1 MNMKRA
7 CIIAFAWMAW
17 IVAASAA
24 GPVAKPNVL
33 ILLADDMGFSDA
45 GCYGGEIQ
53 TPNLDKLAANGLRFT
68 QFYNTARCWPSR
80 ACIMTG
86 YYAQAVRRDG
96 MKGIAGGGNG
106 VRPKWARLLPEL
118 LKPLGYRTYHSGKWH
133 IDGKQLA
140 GGFDR
145 SYCLEDHNRNFN
157 PKQHL
162 EDDVLLPPV
171 EPGSGYYTTAAIAEH
186 AVKYLKEHAEKHAG
200 QPFFG
205 YVAFTVPHFPLQ
217 APAEDVAR
225 YRDTYRT
232 GWDAIR
238 EARWKRMKSMG
249 IVNCP
254 LPPLERE
261 VGPPYF
267 FAKAFEILG
276 PGESRWPV
284 PWTEL
289 SERQREFQSSKMPV
303 HAAMVDRM
311 DREIGRVLGQL
322 QAMGALDNTV
332 IFFLSDNGASAE
344 IMVRG
349 DGHDPA
355 AAPGSA
361 GSYLCLG
368 PGWSSASNTPLRRH
382 KTWVHEGGIST
393 PLIVHWPAGI
403 PAHGELR
410 LNPGHITDLVPTIL
424 ELAGGAWPQ
433 TFDGQPV
440 PPPHGRSLV
449 SAFAH
454 DGAAKHDALW
464 WLHEDNRA
472 LRVGDWKLVSA
483 AKQGGQWELYDLSK
497 DRGESHDLAA
507 AMPDKVREMEQLW
520 NQQAEQCRT
529 LALADG
535 QGAPKPPA
543 KGAKKT
549 RKEQD

>member
-1 MNMKRA
+1 MKRTLA
-7 CIIAFAWMAW
+7 HGL
-17 IVAASAA
+17 AALAAA
-24 GPVAKPNVL
+24 GAIHAADGPAAKPNVL
-33 ILLADDMGFSDA
+33 IFLADDMGFSDA
-45 GCYGGEIQ
+45 GCYGGEIR

-96 MKGIAGGGNG
+96 MAGIAGGGAG
-106 VRPKWARLLPEL
+106 VRPKWARLLPEM

-133 IDGKQLA
+133 LDGKQLA

-157 PKQHL
+157 PKNHL
-162 EDDVLLPPV
+162 EDDEKLPPV
-171 EPGSGYYTTAAIAEH
+171 EPGSGYYTTTAIAGH
-186 AVKYLKEHAEKHAG
+186 AIKYLKEHAEKHAG
-200 QPFFG
+200 QPFFS

-217 APAEDVAR
+217 APAEDIAR
-225 YRDTYRT
+225 YRETYRA
-232 GWDAIR
+232 GWDVIR
-238 EARWKRMKSMG
+238 EARWQRMKSLG
-249 IVNCP
+249 IVNCA

-267 FAKAFEILG
+267 FPKAFEILG
-276 PGESRWPV
+276 SGELRWPL
-284 PWTEL
+284 PWGEL
-289 SERQREFQSSKMPV
+289 NERQREFQSAKFPV

-311 DREIGRVLGQL
+311 DCEIGRVLDQVR
-322 QAMGALDNTV
+322 AMGALDNTV
-332 IFFLSDNGASAE
+332 VFFLSDNGASAE

-361 GSYLCLG
+361 GSYLCIG

-382 KTWVHEGGIST
+382 KTWVHEGGIAT

-403 PAHGELR
+403 QARGELR
-410 LNPGHITDLVPTIL
+410 HNPGHITDLVPTVL

-433 TFDGQPV
+433 TLDGQPV
-440 PPPHGRSLV
+440 PPPNGKSLV
-449 SAFAH
+449 PAFTR
-454 DGAAKHDALW
+454 DGAVTRNSIW

-472 LRVGDWKLVSA
+472 IRVGDWKLVSA

-497 DRGESHDLAA
+497 DRCELHDLVA
-507 AMPDKVREMEQLW
+507 AMPDKVRELEQLW
-520 NQQAEQCRT
+520 KKQAEQCRA

-543 KGAKKT
+543 KGAKKP
-549 RKEQD
+549 RKEED